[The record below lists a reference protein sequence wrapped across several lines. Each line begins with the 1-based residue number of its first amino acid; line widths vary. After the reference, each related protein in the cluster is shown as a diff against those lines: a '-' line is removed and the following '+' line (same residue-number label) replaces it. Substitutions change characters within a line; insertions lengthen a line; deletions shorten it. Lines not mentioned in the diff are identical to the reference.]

1 MFGTGGRGQR
11 APPAKTARSGKEVDS
26 RRARAAAQIP
36 DGSARWKFG
45 NILVKSR
52 QWFRAHGSAPSDS
65 ATSSAAAARAPYTLN
80 PATFT
85 IGTTSATAT
94 VSNVSMTSTTPSTSV
109 AAPPASIRSE
119 FLRTLL
125 ERGFLHQC
133 TDLEAL
139 DAAAATG
146 PITGYIGFDATADSL
161 HVGSLIQ
168 IMMLRHMQ
176 RTGHRPVVLM
186 GGGTTKI
193 GDPSG
198 KDKSRRLLS
207 NEQIAANIA
216 GIRRV
221 FERFLDFD
229 GDAALMV
236 DNSDWLDALHYI
248 PFLREYGRHF
258 SVNRML
264 GFESVK
270 QRLDREQPLS
280 FLEFNYMVL
289 QAYDFLELGRR
300 HGCRLQMGGS
310 DQWGNIVCGV
320 ELGRRAAGLDLYGL
334 TSPLLATASGA
345 KMGKTADGTVWLNSD
360 RFSPYEYWQYWQY
373 WRNTEDADVGRF
385 LRLFTELPLDEI
397 ARLEALEGAEI
408 NEAKAILATEATALC
423 HGREAAE
430 TAEETARRTFGLPGQ
445 PMEAVTAEGQATLT
459 AEGQRTLTL
468 GLPTTE
474 IPRARLDAGAPVY
487 DLLREAGLAKS
498 NSEARRLIRG
508 GGARVNDE
516 RFRDETGTVG
526 PSDLT
531 DEGVIKLS
539 AGRKRHALVRPV

>member
-1 MFGTGGRGQR
+1 MASTTSP
-11 APPAKTARSGKEVDS
+11 ASPASSPPPA
-26 RRARAAAQIP
+26 
-36 DGSARWKFG
+36 
-45 NILVKSR
+45 
-52 QWFRAHGSAPSDS
+52 
-65 ATSSAAAARAPYTLN
+65 
-80 PATFT
+80 
-85 IGTTSATAT
+85 
-94 VSNVSMTSTTPSTSV
+94 SV
-109 AAPPASIRSE
+109 AAPPASLRSE
-119 FLRTLL
+119 FLRTLV

-139 DAAAATG
+139 DAAAASG
-146 PITGYIGFDATADSL
+146 RVTGYIGFDATADSL
-161 HVGSLIQ
+161 HVGSLIP

-176 RTGHRPVVLM
+176 RTGHRPIVLM
-186 GGGTTKI
+186 GGGTTKV

-198 KDKSRRLLS
+198 KDKSRQLFS
-207 NEQIAANIA
+207 NERIAGNIA
-216 GIRRV
+216 GIRRI
-221 FERFLDFD
+221 FERFLEFG
-229 GDAALMV
+229 GDAALMA
-236 DNSDWLDALHYI
+236 DNSEWLDALHYI

-320 ELGRRAAGLDLYGL
+320 ELGRRASGLELYGL
-334 TSPLLATASGA
+334 TSPLLTTASGA
-345 KMGKTADGTVWLNSD
+345 KMGKTADGAVWLNPD
-360 RFSPYEYWQYWQY
+360 RFSPYEYWQY

-385 LRLFTELPLDEI
+385 LRLFTELPLDEV

-408 NEAKAILATEATALC
+408 NEAKVILATEATALC
-423 HGREAAE
+423 HGRGAAAEAAE
-430 TAEETARRTFGLPGQ
+430 TTRRTFGGSAGTPVEPVVLQGEPIV
-445 PMEAVTAEGQATLT
+445 ATATISPATLVV
-459 AEGQRTLTL
+459 
-468 GLPTTE
+468 GLPTIE
-474 IPRARLDAGAPVY
+474 IPRARLDADVPVY
-487 DLLREAGLAKS
+487 ELMREVGLAKS

-526 PSDLT
+526 PGDLNA
-531 DEGVIKLS
+531 DGAIKLS
-539 AGRKRHALVRPV
+539 AGRKRHALVRAS

>member
-1 MFGTGGRGQR
+1 MAFTTS
-11 APPAKTARSGKEVDS
+11 P
-26 RRARAAAQIP
+26 AAA
-36 DGSARWKFG
+36 
-45 NILVKSR
+45 
-52 QWFRAHGSAPSDS
+52 
-65 ATSSAAAARAPYTLN
+65 
-80 PATFT
+80 
-85 IGTTSATAT
+85 
-94 VSNVSMTSTTPSTSV
+94 
-109 AAPPASIRSE
+109 PASLRSE
-119 FLRTLL
+119 FLRTLA

-139 DAAAATG
+139 DAAAASG
-146 PITGYIGFDATADSL
+146 RVTGYIGFDATADSL
-161 HVGSLIQ
+161 HAGSLVQ

-176 RTGHRPVVLM
+176 RTGHRPIVLM
-186 GGGTTKI
+186 GGGTTRV

-198 KDKSRRLLS
+198 KDTSRQLLS
-207 NEQIAANIA
+207 NERIAANIA

-221 FERFLDFD
+221 FEHYLDFG
-229 GDAALMV
+229 GDAARMA
-236 DNSDWLDALHYI
+236 DNSEWLDTLHYI

-280 FLEFNYMVL
+280 FLEFNYMIL

-320 ELGRRAAGLDLYGL
+320 ELGRRASGLELYGL
-334 TSPLLATASGA
+334 TSPLLTTASGA
-345 KMGKTADGTVWLNSD
+345 KMGKTAAGAVWLNPD
-360 RFSPYEYWQYWQY
+360 RFSPYEYWQY

-397 ARLEALEGAEI
+397 ARIEGLDGAEI

-423 HGREAAE
+423 HGPEAAE
-430 TAEETARRTFGLPGQ
+430 GAAETARRTFASGAKGDGGAKGLPAIEVPQ
-445 PMEAVTAEGQATLT
+445 AVRMAGRLEIGSAV
-459 AEGQRTLTL
+459 A
-468 GLPTTE
+468 GLPAIE
-474 IPRARLDAGAPVY
+474 ISRTRLDAGVPVY
-487 DLLREAGLAKS
+487 DLLREAGLATS

-526 PSDLT
+526 PQDLT
-531 DEGVIKLS
+531 SGGAIKLS
-539 AGRKRHALVRPV
+539 AGRKRHALVRVS

>member
-1 MFGTGGRGQR
+1 MAF
-11 APPAKTARSGKEVDS
+11 
-26 RRARAAAQIP
+26 
-36 DGSARWKFG
+36 
-45 NILVKSR
+45 
-52 QWFRAHGSAPSDS
+52 
-65 ATSSAAAARAPYTLN
+65 
-80 PATFT
+80 
-85 IGTTSATAT
+85 TTSPA
-94 VSNVSMTSTTPSTSV
+94 SV
-109 AAPPASIRSE
+109 AAASASLRSE
-119 FLRTLL
+119 FLRTLV

-139 DAAAATG
+139 DAAAASG
-146 PITGYIGFDATADSL
+146 RVTGYIGFDATADSL

-176 RTGHRPVVLM
+176 RTGHRPIVLM
-186 GGGTTKI
+186 GGGTTRV

-198 KDKSRRLLS
+198 KDKSRQLLS
-207 NEQIAANIA
+207 SERIAANIE

-221 FERFLDFD
+221 FERFLDFG
-229 GDAALMV
+229 GDAALMA
-236 DNSDWLDALHYI
+236 DNSDWLDSLHYI
-248 PFLREYGRHF
+248 AFLREYGRHF

-300 HGCRLQMGGS
+300 HGCRVQMGGS

-320 ELGRRAAGLDLYGL
+320 ELGRRASGLELYGL
-334 TSPLLATASGA
+334 TSPLLTTASGA
-345 KMGKTADGTVWLNSD
+345 KMGKTAAGAVWLNPD
-360 RFSPYEYWQYWQY
+360 RFSPYEYWQYW
-373 WRNTEDADVGRF
+373 RNTEDADTGRF
-385 LRLFTELPLDEI
+385 LRLFTELPLEEI

-408 NEAKAILATEATALC
+408 NEAKAKLATEATTLC
-423 HGREAAE
+423 HGREAALE
-430 TAEETARRTFGLPGQ
+430 AEETARRTFGGPVVARSHVASGVPDVRTTVTVRLPSI
-445 PMEAVTAEGQATLT
+445 
-459 AEGQRTLTL
+459 
-468 GLPTTE
+468 E
-474 IPRARLDAGAPVY
+474 IARARLDDGIPVY

-516 RFRDETGTVG
+516 RVTEETGTVG

-531 DEGVIKLS
+531 PEGAIKLS
-539 AGRKRHALVRPV
+539 AGRKRHALVRVS